1 MTKYVI
7 MKIKLPSFDLKTY
20 ISQHPLQ
27 ASALANETQVQV
39 SGLLVPGVPPSSPT
53 SGRHLEKEA
62 RMGNKEDLGTWPSC
76 HSSPDCPPLGFIF
89 FLAK

>member
-1 MTKYVI
+1 
-7 MKIKLPSFDLKTY
+7 MKLLPFDLKTY

-39 SGLLVPGVPPSSPT
+39 SGLLVPGVPPSSLT
-53 SGRHLEKEA
+53 SGRHLEKEG
-62 RMGNKEDLGTWPSC
+62 RMENKKDLGTWPSC

-89 FLAK
+89 FPPK